1 MAVANVGSGY
11 ISTSSASISV
21 PASATLIIV
30 GAYNVSSEPSAP
42 TLNGVSMTKLGT
54 TTYLGGSRQGVV
66 MYYLANPSTGTQTL
80 ASTGASGI
88 VWSAYSGTWGVVL
101 GAVASNPDTSQS
113 SITLTTTVTGTNA
126 WAVAVVV
133 DSAGGETGGAG
144 TTTRV
149 VTPNGVV
156 LADSNGAVAVGSTSL
171 VVNFGSSAS
180 KEAGVIAYLL
190 ASDSVDVVAY
200 GTHGNQSGTTA
211 TTLSPTIATSGSTV
225 VVMVAS
231 ADTGSDNHGTPT
243 LAGASMTQLQGT
255 IRGVSSPRAVTLWY
269 MENVSSGSKTIQVS
283 PVTIGNRYSWG
294 YFVVSGLLTSSPL
307 DTSTSG
313 TTTTT
318 TSITGTLSL
327 AKNHEFMVMAN
338 FNAYNAST
346 NSTLIFSD
354 PNDAQVFYYNDCGPG
369 STSMTQTAGS
379 APMNYIC
386 AAFKSLSSSGGSSI
400 SGLLLMGCG
409 T

>member
-11 ISTSSASISV
+11 IASSSASISV

-80 ASTGASGI
+80 ASTGASGV
-88 VWSAYSGTWGVVL
+88 VWSAYSGTWGVML

-113 SITLTTTVTGTNA
+113 SITLSTTVNGTNV
-126 WAVAVVV
+126 WTVAVVV

-144 TTTRV
+144 TTIRATS
-149 VTPNGVV
+149 PSGVV
-156 LADSNGAVAVGSTSL
+156 IADSNGAVAMGSSSL
-171 VVNFGSSAS
+171 VVNFGSSAT

-190 ASDSVDVVAY
+190 STDSVDVVAS

-211 TTLSPTIATSGSTV
+211 TTLSPTIAASGSTV

-243 LAGASMTQLQGT
+243 LAGASMTQIQGT
-255 IRGVSSPRAVTLWY
+255 IRGTQRAVTLWY

-294 YFVVSGLLTSSPL
+294 YFVVSGLKTSSSL

-318 TSITGTLSL
+318 TTITGTLSL
-327 AKNHEFMVMAN
+327 AQNHEFMVMAN
-338 FNAYNAST
+338 FNGYNAST

-354 PNDAQVFYYNDCGPG
+354 PNDAQVFYYNDRGPG

-386 AAFKSLSSSGGSSI
+386 AAFKSVSSSSPMDA
-400 SGLLLMGCG
+400 LMFGHFA
-409 T
+409 